1 MTDTLI
7 KAGRPV
13 TSCTRACYVGL

>member
-7 KAGRPV
+7 KAGRPD
-13 TSCTRACYVGL
+13 TSCTRACYFGR